1 MATNSA
7 NAYLRTKVMTA
18 KPEELRMLLLEGAVK
33 FASQARKG
41 LETKDYEAVYTGL
54 TSCRAIVL
62 ELLTSIRPEHDPE
75 LADRVRALYSFVY
88 NELIGVT
95 ADRSLARLDKA
106 IELLE
111 FERETWAMLLQKL
124 AQERA
129 GAPRTGETISLRA

>member
-18 KPEELRMLLLEGAVK
+18 RPEELRMLLLEGAVK
-33 FASQARKG
+33 FASQARQG
-41 LETKDYEAVYTGL
+41 LESKDYEAVYTGL

-75 LADRVRALYSFVY
+75 LADRVRSLYSFVY

-111 FERETWAMLLQKL
+111 FERETWAMLMQKL

-129 GAPRTGETISLRA
+129 GAPRTGEPISVRA